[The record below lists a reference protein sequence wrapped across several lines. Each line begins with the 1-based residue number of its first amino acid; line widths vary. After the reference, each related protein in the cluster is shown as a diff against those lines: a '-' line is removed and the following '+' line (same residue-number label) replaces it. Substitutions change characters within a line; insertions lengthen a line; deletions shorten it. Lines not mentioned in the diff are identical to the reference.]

1 MENINKTPA
10 TPDMVWETLQEVAAI
25 HKEVAAIYKE
35 VAASYKEI
43 AADQKETGRQIKEL
57 KESITGISNSNG
69 LFAEEY
75 FLNSFENGKN
85 TFFGEKFDE
94 IIPNLK
100 TGLNEKI
107 KDEYDIVLIN
117 GTYIGIIEVKYK
129 GRLDDIPKV
138 ISKAQTFR
146 VNYPKYQNHRIY
158 LALATMI
165 FNQRL
170 EDECKKKGIAIVK
183 QVGDTVVM
191 NEENLKVY

>member
-1 MENINKTPA
+1 MENIDKTPA
-10 TPDMVWETLQEVAAI
+10 TPDVVWEAL
-25 HKEVAAIYKE
+25 KELTVSQKE
-35 VAASYKEI
+35 LTVSQKELAAS
-43 AADQKETGRQIKEL
+43 QRETDRQIKEL
-57 KESITGISNSNG
+57 KETITGISKSNG

-75 FLNSFENGKN
+75 FLNSIENGKY

-100 TGLNEKI
+100 TGLNEKV
-107 KDEYDIVLIN
+107 KDEYDIVLVN
-117 GTYIGIIEVKYK
+117 GKYIGIIEVKYK
-129 GRLDDIPKV
+129 GRLDDIPKI

-146 VNYPKYQNHRIY
+146 VNYPKYQNHHVY

-191 NEENLKVY
+191 NEDNLKVY

>member
-1 MENINKTPA
+1 MENIDKTPA
-10 TPDMVWETLQEVAAI
+10 TPDVVWEAL
-25 HKEVAAIYKE
+25 KELTTSQKE
-35 VAASYKEI
+35 LAAS
-43 AADQKETGRQIKEL
+43 QKETDRQIKEL
-57 KESITGISNSNG
+57 KETITGISKSNG

-75 FLNSFENGKN
+75 FLNSIENGKY

-100 TGLNEKI
+100 TGLNEKV
-107 KDEYDIVLIN
+107 KDEYDIVLVN

-129 GRLDDIPKV
+129 GRLDDIPKI

-183 QVGDTVVM
+183 QVGDTVVI